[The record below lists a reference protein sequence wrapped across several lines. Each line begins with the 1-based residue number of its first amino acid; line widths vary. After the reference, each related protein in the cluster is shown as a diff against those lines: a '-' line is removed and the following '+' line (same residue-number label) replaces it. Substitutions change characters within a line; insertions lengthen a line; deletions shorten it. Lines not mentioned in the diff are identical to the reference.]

1 MKALVIGAGLG
12 GLLSGARLGRAGYE
26 VEVFERLPMIGGR
39 FTNIE
44 YKGFKLSTGALHMI
58 PHGYGGPL
66 AQLLSEVGAD
76 VKIVR
81 PSPLSMIRIPKKKG
95 DSYYK
100 EGYIDIPFS
109 GFKDQFSMINQL
121 KLARLLVTTRI
132 NPPKEGT
139 FGKWI
144 SRNIK
149 EEWAFK
155 IADAFCGWSL
165 SMGCF
170 DVSTKEAFAI
180 FENLYSYGGSGIP
193 IGGCGAVVDA
203 LADVITSNGGVIHTG
218 TDVSEVIIRDNSATG
233 VVVNNVEYSGDVIIS
248 DIGHLETSRLCNGAV
263 KSGKHTQYLEKI
275 RKIVPSA
282 GVKICLSGDEP
293 LIGHGGVILTPN
305 ARRINGMNEVT
316 NIDPGLA
323 PPGKHLLMSHM
334 CVQQDRLNDLEEEI
348 DLGLHDLEEMF
359 AGKKYEVLL
368 IQSHSGG
375 WPVNRSASGLD
386 VGNKTPFPNLYI
398 VGDGAKGEGGIEVEG
413 IALGVSATMDMIL
426 GQV

>member
-12 GLLSGARLGRAGYE
+12 GLLSGARLARAGHD

-58 PHGYGGPL
+58 PHGPGGPL
-66 AQLLSEVGAD
+66 AQLLNEVGAD

-81 PSPLSMIRIPKKKG
+81 PSPLSMIRIPKIKG

-100 EGYIDIPFS
+100 EGYVDIPFS

-121 KLARLLVTTRI
+121 KLASLLVTTRI
-132 NPPKEGT
+132 NPPIEGT

-144 SRNIK
+144 SRNVK

-165 SMGCF
+165 STGCF
-170 DVSTKEAFAI
+170 DVSTREAFAI
-180 FENLYSYGGSGIP
+180 FENLYRYGGSGIP

-203 LADVITSNGGVIHTG
+203 LADIITSNGGVIHTG
-218 TDVSEVIIRDNSATG
+218 TDVSEVIIRGNSAAG
-233 VVVNNVEYSGDVIIS
+233 VVANKVEYSGDVVIS
-248 DIGHLETSRLCNGAV
+248 DIGHLETNRLCNGAV
-263 KSGKHTQYLEKI
+263 ESGKYTHYLEKI

-282 GVKICLSGDEP
+282 GVKICLSSDGP

-305 ARRINGMNEVT
+305 SRRLNGMNEVT

-323 PPGKHLLMSHM
+323 PAGKHLLMSHM
-334 CVQQDRLNDLEEEI
+334 CVQQDRLNHLEEEI
-348 DLGLHDLEEMF
+348 DLGLNDLEEIF
-359 AGKKYEVLL
+359 AGKKYEILL

-386 VGNKTPFPNLYI
+386 VGNKTPFPNLYV

-413 IALGVSATMDMIL
+413 IALGVSAIMDIIL
-426 GQV
+426 G